1 VTEIRA
7 GLGLLAAIEVDAD
20 VRASDPGIV
29 DRIVHAC
36 RDQGVLTRG
45 LAGRALQI
53 SPPYVISEAQM
64 RAMAAGMAAA
74 IDTVAAASPAAAA
87 V

>member
-1 VTEIRA
+1 
-7 GLGLLAAIEVDAD
+7 
-20 VRASDPGIV
+20 
-29 DRIVHAC
+29 
-36 RDQGVLTRG
+36 
-45 LAGRALQI
+45 
-53 SPPYVISEAQM
+53 VISEAQM